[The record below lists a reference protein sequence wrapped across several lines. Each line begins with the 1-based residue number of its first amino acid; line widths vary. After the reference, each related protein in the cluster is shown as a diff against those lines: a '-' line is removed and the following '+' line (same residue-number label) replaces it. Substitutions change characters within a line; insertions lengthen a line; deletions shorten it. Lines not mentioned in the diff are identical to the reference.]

1 MSNPDSADAGKS
13 AVPGPFWL
21 DAKDNICEHGEKCSL
36 IVLTPMLHEYSEPGE
51 AARFR
56 DLLNK
61 GTHFDAM
68 LEALKIAQHMM
79 RNTNVPGGHGDGLL
93 PAFAWDHP
101 AMVEIRAAIA
111 KAEGRDD

>member
-61 GTHFDAM
+61 GTHYDA
-68 LEALKIAQHMM
+68 LVSALRKNMTISELVAELQPDLAPSAGE
-79 RNTNVPGGHGDGLL
+79 VWAEGCELL
-93 PAFAWDHP
+93 T
-101 AMVEIRAAIA
+101 AIA